1 MITIRLRRYA
11 MSGAGE
17 RESTERLSRDYQ
29 EILRVEAATPRTAR
43 SVGVSGMHH
52 RTIVRGADHI
62 EGTVSGGL
70 GEEMALGLSPRGR
83 AEAIVTASALNNS
96 K

>member
-1 MITIRLRRYA
+1 

-17 RESTERLSRDYQ
+17 RESSERLSRDYQ

-52 RTIVRGADHI
+52 RTTVRGVDPIGGIVSAGDARPAFAGYGVPGM
-62 EGTVSGGL
+62 EGKVTRVGASK
-70 GEEMALGLSPRGR
+70 RGQR
-83 AEAIVTASALNNS
+83 ASFN
-96 K
+96 